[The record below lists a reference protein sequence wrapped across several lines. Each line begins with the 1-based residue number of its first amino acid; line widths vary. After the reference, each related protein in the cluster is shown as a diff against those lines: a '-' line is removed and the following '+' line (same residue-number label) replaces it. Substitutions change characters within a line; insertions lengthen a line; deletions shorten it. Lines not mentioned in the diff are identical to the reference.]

1 MDPLLFSVAVLLVVS
16 GAVKA
21 RSASRLGLGPPIL
34 ALTELFVAV
43 ILAAVAVSGAF
54 GAVLGPWLAMA
65 GVALVLGSSVRHALA
80 VRDKRRRRDASEAR
94 RLEVY
99 LSVAQAQESDER

>member
-21 RSASRLGLGPPIL
+21 RAASRLGLGPPIL
-34 ALTELFVAV
+34 ALTELLLAV
-43 ILAAVAVSGAF
+43 VLAGVAVSGAL

-65 GVALVLGSSVRHALA
+65 GLALMLGSSVRHALA
-80 VRDKRRRRDASEAR
+80 VRDRRRRREASEAR
-94 RLEVY
+94 RLETY
-99 LSVAQAQESDER
+99 LRVARAQESDER

>member
-21 RSASRLGLGPPIL
+21 RAASRLGLGPPIL
-34 ALTELFVAV
+34 ALIELFVALM
-43 ILAAVAVSGAF
+43 LAAVAVSGVL
-54 GAVLGPWLAMA
+54 GGVLGPWLAMA

-80 VRDKRRRRDASEAR
+80 VRDQRRRREASEAR
-94 RLEVY
+94 RLESY
-99 LSVAQAQESDER
+99 LSVARARESDER

>member
-21 RSASRLGLGPPIL
+21 RSASRLGLGPPVL
-34 ALTELFVAV
+34 ALTELFAAV
-43 ILAAVAVSGAF
+43 VLAAIAVSGML

-65 GVALVLGSSVRHALA
+65 GIALVLGSSVRHALA
-80 VRDKRRRRDASEAR
+80 VRDRRRRREASEGR
-94 RLEVY
+94 RLEAY
-99 LSVAQAQESDER
+99 LRVARAQEPNDG

>member
-34 ALTELFVAV
+34 ALTELFVA
-43 ILAAVAVSGAF
+43 LALAGVAVSGAL
-54 GAVLGPWLAMA
+54 GGVLGPWLAMA

-80 VRDKRRRRDASEAR
+80 VRHQRRRREASEAR
-94 RLEVY
+94 RLEAY
-99 LSVAQAQESDER
+99 LRLARAQESDER

>member
-34 ALTELFVAV
+34 ALTELFAAV
-43 ILAAVAVSGAF
+43 VLAAVAVSGAL
-54 GAVLGPWLAMA
+54 GGTLGPWLAMA
-65 GVALVLGSSVRHALA
+65 GVVLVLGSSVRHALA
-80 VRDKRRRRDASEAR
+80 VRDRRRHREATEAR
-94 RLEVY
+94 RLETY
-99 LSVAQAQESDER
+99 LRVARARESDEG